1 MWGKYFFVCKN
12 NSIFAG
18 IFGVAMNRQP
28 KISVIV
34 AVYNAEKYL
43 RRCID
48 SLLTQTFKD
57 FEVLLINDGS
67 TDGSGKICDSFAEKD
82 KRFRVFH
89 QENKGVAAAR
99 QKGTDEASGKYYVHV
114 DPDDWVKPTM
124 LEEMYIE
131 TLSEEPDMVI
141 CDYYEVVDSQSRY
154 KTQRPQTLTPDVVIK
169 DILSG
174 RIMGSLCN
182 KLIRHELYK
191 KCGIRFVA
199 GINYC
204 EDVLICVQML
214 LNDVKVAYKENA
226 YYYYDMT
233 DMNSITR
240 NYTAATY
247 EMRKRYIAAL
257 KSILPSSYQKYIDW
271 AALQVKAGAFVHGVM
286 TAEEYKTYYPLSL
299 GRILSSNQS
308 PRIKVAFVLANM
320 GLYRV
325 GECFYKQYRAI
336 TARERASRPKIRNIL
351 LWADCTQNAGPSNV
365 HRSLIMH
372 SNGELHYVKSRRK
385 YARYVE
391 LIWRGMMADVVIF
404 PSFTSPQDVR
414 LIRMLCRKAV
424 CISHGCLKQECVIN
438 NHGRDYERVEQD
450 ERFSFSAAKTIVCV
464 SEKHM
469 QLLKSQYPEFAEKMT
484 FVNNGV
490 DVSPRNRVQKEER
503 TIAVSG
509 GNRNIKNNEYVCK
522 AVQLLNER
530 GFSCSVNVFGRQ
542 YSDGADLSA
551 YPNVHYVGHLD
562 KEDYYRFLDKIE
574 LFVVASELESFGLV
588 VADALN
594 CHCSLLMSH
603 NVGAASIMK
612 TTEDDFVSDPH
623 DIEELA
629 KRIRHLLEYPN
640 ATRLLDSVDVYS
652 CSEKEAWIR
661 MKAVCD
667 KL

>member
-1 MWGKYFFVCKN
+1 MN
-12 NSIFAG
+12 N
-18 IFGVAMNRQP
+18 RP
-28 KISVIV
+28 EISVIV
-34 AVYNAEKYL
+34 AVYNVEKYL

-48 SLLTQTFKD
+48 SLLAQTFVD
-57 FEVLLINDGS
+57 FEIVLIDDGS
-67 TDGSGKICDSFAEKD
+67 ADGSAEICDEYAAKES
-82 KRFRVFH
+82 RIRVFH
-89 QENKGVAAAR
+89 QKNAGVASAR
-99 QKGTDEASGKYYVHV
+99 QKGTDEARGRYSIHV

-124 LEEMYIE
+124 LEEMYLE
-131 TLSEEPDMVI
+131 ALSGNSDIVI
-141 CDYYEVVDSQSRY
+141 CDFYEVTANQSRH
-154 KTQRPQTLTPDVVIK
+154 KGQRPQALAPDVVIK

-174 RIMGSLCN
+174 RLMGSLCN
-182 KLIRHELYK
+182 KLVRHDLYERY
-191 KCGIRFVA
+191 GIRFAA

-204 EDVLICVQML
+204 EDVLICVQLL
-214 LNDVKVAYKENA
+214 LNDVKVAYKGNA

-240 NYTAATY
+240 NYTASTY
-247 EMRKRYIAAL
+247 DMRKRYIAAL
-257 KSILPSSYQKYIDW
+257 QSILPSSYQEYIDY
-271 AALQVKAGAFVHGVM
+271 AALQVKVGAFVHGVM
-286 TAEEYKTYYPLSL
+286 TAEEYKAYYPLSIH
-299 GRILSSNQS
+299 RILSSNQS

-320 GLYRV
+320 GLYRM
-325 GECFYKQYRAI
+325 GECFYKQYSAI
-336 TARERASRPKIRNIL
+336 TARERASRPKKRNIL
-351 LWADCTQNAGPSNV
+351 LWADCTLNAGPSNV
-365 HRSLIMH
+365 HRSLITY
-372 SNGELHYVKSRRK
+372 SDGELHYVASRRK
-385 YARYVE
+385 YARYAE

-438 NHGRDYERVEQD
+438 NHGRDYEEVEQN
-450 ERFSFSAAKTIVCV
+450 ERLSFSVAETIICV

-562 KEDYYRFLDKIE
+562 KEDYYRLLDKIE
-574 LFVVASELESFGLV
+574 LFVVASELEPFGLV

-603 NVGAASIMK
+603 NVGASAIMQ
-612 TTEDDFVSDPH
+612 TCSEDYVENPRDVD
-623 DIEELA
+623 ELA
-629 KRIRHLLEYPN
+629 RCIRHLLEHPN
-640 ATRLLDSVDVYS
+640 AERLLASVDVEE
-652 CSEKEAWIR
+652 CSE
-661 MKAVCD
+661 MKAWE
-667 KL
+667 KLKVICYNV